1 MKVVH
6 ITPNYFDD
14 SSRIGGGERY
24 PTELAS
30 WMANVVDTTLVSFST
45 ERESYCRDNLQV
57 EVYPVKHL
65 IRGSQ
70 INPLSFQYLL
80 SIVRADV
87 IHIHGINTIVSDLG
101 CLTGSFLRKRVF
113 VTDHGGG
120 GNLVLNHKLPV
131 FGGYRGA
138 VAQSQFTLNRFP
150 RELQK
155 KGVLVKG
162 GVNSE
167 RFCPD
172 ASLSKEKK
180 ILYVGRILHHK
191 GINYLIEGFRILN
204 RPDYQLKILGRVY
217 SEQFY
222 QDLKEMA
229 MGLPVEFIDNAD
241 DQRLLHEYRT
251 AKATVLPSVHTNC
264 YGKYT
269 PVPELMGF
277 TLLESQAC
285 GTPVICTDA
294 GAMDEFVDHGHTGFV
309 VKQNSGEAIAAAL
322 NSLISLFQ
330 SEYAQFQANCRE
342 WIQPLSWSTI
352 VQRHLELYQGNS
364 IK

>member
-101 CLTGSFLRKRVF
+101 CLTGSFLGKRVF

-131 FGGYRGA
+131 FKGYRGA
-138 VAQSQFTLNRFP
+138 IAQSQFTLNRFP
-150 RELQK
+150 PELQK

-162 GVNSE
+162 V
-167 RFCPD
+167 
-172 ASLSKEKK
+172 
-180 ILYVGRILHHK
+180 
-191 GINYLIEGFRILN
+191 LI
-204 RPDYQLKILGRVY
+204 
-217 SEQFY
+217 
-222 QDLKEMA
+222 
-229 MGLPVEFIDNAD
+229 
-241 DQRLLHEYRT
+241 
-251 AKATVLPSVHTNC
+251 PSDSA
-264 YGKYT
+264 
-269 PVPELMGF
+269 P
-277 TLLESQAC
+277 
-285 GTPVICTDA
+285 
-294 GAMDEFVDHGHTGFV
+294 
-309 VKQNSGEAIAAAL
+309 
-322 NSLISLFQ
+322 
-330 SEYAQFQANCRE
+330 
-342 WIQPLSWSTI
+342 
-352 VQRHLELYQGNS
+352 RHLYQKRRKFS
-364 IK
+364 M